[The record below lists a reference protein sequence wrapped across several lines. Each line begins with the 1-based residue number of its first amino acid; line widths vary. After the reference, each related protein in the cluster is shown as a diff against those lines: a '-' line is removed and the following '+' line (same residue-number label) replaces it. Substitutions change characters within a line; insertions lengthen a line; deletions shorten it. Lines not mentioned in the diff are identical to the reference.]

1 MAVNNKFVLYQVKRE
16 IRRNGTE
23 FKFFRAEKNEYGEP
37 TDEVTEVAEIKGLYY
52 AHAPHILDA
61 YIILTG
67 EQAASTRTK
76 KFPVLLCP
84 WEDLFEPIAQ
94 EEPENPDDADW
105 EPVEPTEP
113 EEPTEPGDAEG
124 EDVEPE
130 VEAQNETEGESG
142 DDDTEEPIPEVP
154 PEEEEPAPEEPV
166 EPVEVPKRCKIQI
179 GDYVNINGHVSHVTG
194 IYNVMEWD
202 LVCHISFEEID
213 YGSQSLLP
221 GGQKPD

>member
-23 FKFFRAEKNEYGEP
+23 FKFIRAEKNEYGEP
-37 TDEVTEVAEIKGLYY
+37 TDETTEVATIKGLYY

-67 EQAASTRTK
+67 AQAASTRTK

-84 WEDLFEPIAQ
+84 WEDLFESE
-94 EEPENPDDADW
+94 EEPENPEEDVW
-105 EPVEPTEP
+105 PFP
-113 EEPTEPGDAEG
+113 EEPGDAEDG
-124 EDVEPE
+124 DVEPE
-130 VEAQNETEGESG
+130 VESDTNG
-142 DDDTEEPIPEVP
+142 DGMEDPTPEVP
-154 PEEEEPAPEEPV
+154 PEEEPAPEEPV
-166 EPVEVPKRCKIQI
+166 EPAEVPKKCKIQI
-179 GDYVNINGHVSHVTG
+179 GDYVMINGHLTHVTG
-194 IYNVMEWD
+194 VYNVMEWN

>member
-16 IRRNGTE
+16 IRRNGAE
-23 FKFFRAEKNEYGEP
+23 FKFIRAEKNEYGEP
-37 TDEVTEVAEIKGLYY
+37 TDETTEVATIKGLYY

-67 EQAASTRTK
+67 AQAASTRTK

-84 WEDLFEPIAQ
+84 WEDLFES
-94 EEPENPDDADW
+94 EEESENPEEDVW
-105 EPVEPTEP
+105 PFP
-113 EEPTEPGDAEG
+113 EEPGDAEEG
-124 EDVEPE
+124 DVEPE
-130 VEAQNETEGESG
+130 VPS
-142 DDDTEEPIPEVP
+142 
-154 PEEEEPAPEEPV
+154 EEEEPAPEEPV
-166 EPVEVPKRCKIQI
+166 EPAEVPKRCKIQI
-179 GDYVNINGHVSHVTG
+179 GDYVMINGHLTHVTG
-194 IYNVMEWD
+194 VYNVMEWN

>member
-23 FKFFRAEKNEYGEP
+23 LKFFRQEKNEYDEP
-37 TDEVTEVAEIKGLYY
+37 IAEVNEVAVIKGLYY

-67 EQAASTRTK
+67 AQAASTRTK
-76 KFPVLLCP
+76 KFPVLLCA
-84 WEDLFEPIAQ
+84 WEDLFESI
-94 EEPENPDDADW
+94 EEPENPEDDVW
-105 EPVEPTEP
+105 PFP
-113 EEPTEPGDAEG
+113 EEPTDSEDTE
-124 EDVEPE
+124 EWDVESE
-130 VEAQNETEGESG
+130 VENETDDESVG
-142 DDDTEEPIPEVP
+142 DDTEDPMSEVP
-154 PEEEEPAPEEPV
+154 SEEPSEEEESGSEGPV
-166 EPVEVPKRCKIQI
+166 EPAEVPKRCKIQV
-179 GDYVNINGHVSHVTG
+179 GDYVMINGHESHVTG

-202 LVCHISFEEID
+202 LVCHISFEEVD